1 MLNEV
6 RIFKASV
13 FNLELDSNFTNS
25 KLDARNLSQGD
36 EVIRFTARSY
46 DLSRYGVAQPLV
58 GSLSAVSFYLY
69 SAAVCWLRSWLLS
82 RRSFTKLRR
91 WSAHPCRSR
100 HQLVLRESSC
110 FTETIIL
117 HKQHATCQLS
127 WGHRRRHTGIT
138 QHHGILKSDHPRQPP
153 GHPGRQSWHVNRW
166 LTQW

>member
-69 SAAVCWLRSWLLS
+69 SAAVC
-82 RRSFTKLRR
+82 
-91 WSAHPCRSR
+91 
-100 HQLVLRESSC
+100 
-110 FTETIIL
+110 
-117 HKQHATCQLS
+117 
-127 WGHRRRHTGIT
+127 
-138 QHHGILKSDHPRQPP
+138 
-153 GHPGRQSWHVNRW
+153 
-166 LTQW
+166 